1 MVTGPSKHG
10 MERKF
15 KPWRKGKSEKSNKRS
30 SLKQQLRGLQRL
42 LTKLPD
48 TDDERLKELQAKIQA
63 LESEIGQKQNVI
75 QEKKNAEDS
84 HGRRFLE
91 RQKLS
96 RQEKKVRQKPDY
108 QNADSQAEL
117 FKLALDQV
125 YVAHHPNDIKY
136 SQLFN
141 KGERVVDQSRQLYRR
156 AVTRRRILKDLPTTE
171 KVNWIAT
178 DQYERLPLEWTIQDE
193 ETIFGGSITRKGL
206 KDKSKEKKTDD
217 SRFAVAPSS
226 HDAVL
231 QAAKKIESQIKKEE
245 MKTEDSDSDSDSSSR
260 EDGKPDETAEKVKRK
275 VPFVKEN
282 ESGSSSNESDDAGA
296 DEADPLK
303 PSKKVVAV
311 VNAAESSSS
320 DDSDSS
326 GDEEDKKACTTQ
338 KKETS
343 KVVQKKSDSSSD
355 DSSSDDS
362 SSDEEEE
369 VKDDGG
375 KKVLPT
381 RSHKLEVKEEVDDF
395 LVDAEEDTNVFEN
408 AKEQIPGQGES
419 KGDKSRGW
427 ETQKQRP
434 GDFKKKRVRR

>member
-1 MVTGPSKHG
+1 MGPSNHG
-10 MERKF
+10 LERKF
-15 KPWRKGKSEKSNKRS
+15 KPWRKGKSEKSNKKS

-42 LTKLPD
+42 LGKLPD

-75 QEKKNAEDS
+75 VEKKNAEDS

-96 RQEKKVRQKPDY
+96 RQEKKIRQKPDHP
-108 QNADSQAEL
+108 NPDSQAEL
-117 FKLALDQV
+117 YKVALDQV

-136 SQLFN
+136 SSLFN

-171 KVNWIAT
+171 KVNWIAA

-193 ETIFGGSITRKGL
+193 EKMFGGSITRKGL
-206 KDKSKEKKTDD
+206 KDKPKEKKTDD

-231 QAAKKIESQIKKEE
+231 QAAEKIESEIKKEE
-245 MKTEDSDSDSDSSSR
+245 MEAEELGSASDSSGSD
-260 EDGKPDETAEKVKRK
+260 EEKSDKMAGKVNKK
-275 VPFVKEN
+275 VPAAKES
-282 ESGSSSNESDDAGA
+282 ESGSSSNDSDDAGA

-303 PSKKVVAV
+303 PTKKVAV
-311 VNAAESSSS
+311 VANASESSSS
-320 DDSDSS
+320 DSDSS
-326 GDEEDKKACTTQ
+326 SDEEDNKASAIQ
-338 KKETS
+338 KKEIS
-343 KVVQKKSDSSSD
+343 KIVQKESDSSSD

-369 VKDDGG
+369 AKNDNG
-375 KKVLPT
+375 KK

-395 LVDAEEDTNVFEN
+395 LVDAEGDTNAFEN

>member
-15 KPWRKGKSEKSNKRS
+15 KPWRKGMSAKSNKRS
-30 SLKQQLRGLQRL
+30 SLKQQLRGHQRL
-42 LTKLPD
+42 LAKLPD

-63 LESEIGQKQNVI
+63 LESEINQKQQVI
-75 QEKKNAEDS
+75 HEKKNAEDS

-96 RQEKKVRQKPDY
+96 RQERKIRQKPDL
-108 QNADSQAEL
+108 QNPDSQAEL
-117 FKLALDQV
+117 YKLALDQV

-156 AVTRRRILKDLPTTE
+156 AVTRRRILKDLPKTE
-171 KVNWIAT
+171 KVNWIAA

-206 KDKSKEKKTDD
+206 KDKPKEKKTDD
-217 SRFAVAPSS
+217 SRFAVASS

-231 QAAKKIESQIKKEE
+231 QAAEQIESQIKKEE
-245 MKTEDSDSDSDSSSR
+245 MKAEESDSDSGSSSS
-260 EDGKPDETAEKVKRK
+260 EDKANETAEKLKK
-275 VPFVKEN
+275 NIPAVKES
-282 ESGSSSNESDDAGA
+282 ESGSSSNESDAGA

-303 PSKKVVAV
+303 PSKQVVAV
-311 VNAAESSSS
+311 VKAAESSSS

-326 GDEEDKKACTTQ
+326 SDEEENNASANQ

-343 KVVQKKSDSSSD
+343 AVQKESSDSSD
-355 DSSSDDS
+355 DSSSSSDDS

-369 VKDDGG
+369 AKG
-375 KKVLPT
+375 KKVPPT

-395 LVDAEEDTNVFEN
+395 LVDAQDDTNVFET
-408 AKEQIPGQGES
+408 AKEQIPALGES

-434 GDFKKKRVRR
+434 GEFKKKRVRR

>member
-15 KPWRKGKSEKSNKRS
+15 KPWRKGMSAKSNKRS
-30 SLKQQLRGLQRL
+30 SLKQQLRGHQRL
-42 LTKLPD
+42 LAKLPD
-48 TDDERLKELQAKIQA
+48 TDDERLQELQAKIQA
-63 LESEIGQKQNVI
+63 LESEINQKQQVI
-75 QEKKNAEDS
+75 HEKKNAEDS

-96 RQEKKVRQKPDY
+96 RQEKKIRQKPDH
-108 QNADSQAEL
+108 QNPDSQAEL
-117 FKLALDQV
+117 YKLALDQV

-171 KVNWIAT
+171 KVNWIAA

-206 KDKSKEKKTDD
+206 KDKPKEKKTDD
-217 SRFAVAPSS
+217 SRFAVASS

-231 QAAKKIESQIKKEE
+231 EAAEQIESQIKKEE
-245 MKTEDSDSDSDSSSR
+245 MKPKESSGSDSDSDSSSS
-260 EDGKPDETAEKVKRK
+260 ENKPNETAEKGKRK
-275 VPFVKEN
+275 DPAVKES
-282 ESGSSSNESDDAGA
+282 ESGSSSNESDAAA

-303 PSKKVVAV
+303 PSNKVVV
-311 VNAAESSSS
+311 VANAAESSSS

-326 GDEEDKKACTTQ
+326 SDEEENNASANK

-343 KVVQKKSDSSSD
+343 NVQKESSDSSD

-369 VKDDGG
+369 ANDDKG
-375 KKVLPT
+375 KKVPPT

-395 LVDAEEDTNVFEN
+395 LVDADEDTNVFEK
-408 AKEQIPGQGES
+408 AKEQVPALGES

-434 GDFKKKRVRR
+434 GEFKKKRVRR